1 MDKLT
6 WKVEGFAELEQQLKA
21 FSDGYR
27 YDLVARQTLVKAA
40 KTSMERVLFDVIANA
55 PYDTDRP
62 ATDAD
67 KPHLRYTARLD
78 ARIPY
83 EKDKM
88 SDFVKDTDAVI
99 AVVSVKK
106 SAVSL
111 SHEFGNARTGA
122 KHFLRNALESNAT
135 KVVNDLKSEL
145 AIIIPEYAKKLSRMR
160 KK

>member
-6 WKVEGFAELEQQLKA
+6 FNLEGFAEFEQQLIALGK
-21 FSDGYR
+21 GYR
-27 YDLVARQTLVKAA
+27 DDLVARQTLAKAA
-40 KTSMERVLFDVIANA
+40 KKSMERVLINVIANA
-55 PYDTDRP
+55 PYDDDRP
-62 ATDAD
+62 ATDSN

-78 ARIPY
+78 ARIPSD
-83 EKDKM
+83 KDRM
-88 SDFVKDTDAVI
+88 SNFVSDTDAAI

-111 SHEFGNARTGA
+111 SQEFGNATTV
-122 KHFLRNALESNAT
+122 KQPYLRIALESNAQ

-145 AIIIPEYAKKLSRMR
+145 SIIIPEYAKKLSRMR

>member
-1 MDKLT
+1 MDKVTFKL
-6 WKVEGFAELEQQLKA
+6 EGFAEFEQQIIALGK
-21 FSDGYR
+21 GYR
-27 YDLVARQTLVKAA
+27 DDLVARQTLVKAA
-40 KTSMERVLFDVIANA
+40 KKSMERVLLDVIANA
-55 PYDTDRP
+55 PYDDDRP
-62 ATDAD
+62 ASDSD

-78 ARIPY
+78 ARIPSD
-83 EKDKM
+83 KDRM
-88 SDFVKDTDAVI
+88 SNFVSDTDAAI

>member
-1 MDKLT
+1 MDKVTFKL
-6 WKVEGFAELEQQLKA
+6 EGFAEFEQQLIALGK
-21 FSDGYR
+21 GYR
-27 YDLVARQTLVKAA
+27 DDLVARQTLVKAA
-40 KTSMERVLFDVIANA
+40 KRSMERVLSHVIANA

-62 ATDAD
+62 ATDSN

-83 EKDKM
+83 ESDKK
-88 SDFVKDTDAVI
+88 SYFVHEGDVAI

-111 SHEFGNARTGA
+111 SHEFGNARTSA
-122 KHFLRNALESNAT
+122 KFFLRNALESNAQ
-135 KVVNDLKSEL
+135 KVIDDLKSEL
-145 AIIIPEYAKKLSRMR
+145 SVIIPEYAKKLSRMR

>member
-1 MDKLT
+1 MTKTT
-6 WKVEGFAELEQQLKA
+6 WKVEGFDELEQQMLDLVK
-21 FSDGYR
+21 GYR
-27 YDLVARQTLVKAA
+27 SDLVVRQTLVKAA
-40 KTSMERVLFDVIANA
+40 KRSMERVLSHVIANA

-62 ATDAD
+62 ATDSN

-83 EKDKM
+83 ESDKK
-88 SDFVKDTDAVI
+88 SYFVHEGDVAI

-111 SHEFGNARTGA
+111 SHEFGNARTSA
-122 KHFLRNALESNAT
+122 KFFLRNALESNAQ
-135 KVVNDLKSEL
+135 KVIDDLKSEL
-145 AIIIPEYAKKLSRMR
+145 SVIIPEYAKKLSRMR